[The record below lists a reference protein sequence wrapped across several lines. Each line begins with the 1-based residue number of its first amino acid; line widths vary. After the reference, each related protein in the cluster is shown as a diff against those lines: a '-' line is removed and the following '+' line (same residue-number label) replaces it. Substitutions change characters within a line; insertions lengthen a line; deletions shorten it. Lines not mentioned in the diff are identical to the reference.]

1 MRSGL
6 CVVVV
11 ASVLKLHG
19 SLLGAELM
27 QRVEF
32 GFADNNGVQIHYAE
46 LGEGPLVIFIHGFP
60 DFWYGWRRQMEAL
73 SDQFRVVAVDLRGY
87 NLSDRPKGVENYS
100 MPHLMSDIAA
110 VIRHLGEK
118 KAVIVGHDWG
128 GAIAWSLAMFQP
140 ELVDRLVICNLPH
153 PLGLMRELAT
163 NEQQRANSQYAR
175 KFQEEGAHERLA
187 AEELSGWVRDS
198 EARVRFVEA
207 FRRSD
212 FEAMLNYYKANYP
225 RPPYRMPEDEFPP
238 VRSRTLV
245 IHGLQDQ
252 YLLPGA
258 LNDTWKWVDAEL
270 TIVTIPDA
278 GHFVQQDAAEQVS
291 ATIRR
296 WLIRGS
302 GSGGPTP

>member
-1 MRSGL
+1 MRSRVGL
-6 CVVVV
+6 LV
-11 ASVLKLHG
+11 AAGALHLSG
-19 SLLGAELM
+19 SLLGAEIM
-27 QRVEF
+27 DRVKF
-32 GFADNNGVQIHYAE
+32 GFAENEGVRIHYAE
-46 LGEGPLVIFIHGFP
+46 LGKGPLVVFIHGFP

-73 SDQFRVVAVDLRGY
+73 SDQYRVVAVDLRGY
-87 NLSDRPKGVENYS
+87 NLSDRPKGVENYA
-100 MPHLMSDIAA
+100 MRHLMADIAA
-110 VIRHLGEK
+110 VIRHAGEE
-118 KAVIVGHDWG
+118 KAVVVGHDWG
-128 GAIAWSLAMFQP
+128 GAVAWSLAMVQP
-140 ELVDRLVICNLPH
+140 ELVERLVICNLPH

-175 KFQEEGAHERLA
+175 EFQEEGAHLRLS
-187 AEELSGWVRDS
+187 AEELSAWVQDPN
-198 EARVRFVEA
+198 ARPRFVEA

-225 RPPYRMPEDEFPP
+225 RPPYRMPKVDFPP
-238 VRSRTLV
+238 VRIPTLV

-278 GHFVQQDAAEQVS
+278 GHFVQQDAAELVS
-291 ATIRR
+291 STIRR